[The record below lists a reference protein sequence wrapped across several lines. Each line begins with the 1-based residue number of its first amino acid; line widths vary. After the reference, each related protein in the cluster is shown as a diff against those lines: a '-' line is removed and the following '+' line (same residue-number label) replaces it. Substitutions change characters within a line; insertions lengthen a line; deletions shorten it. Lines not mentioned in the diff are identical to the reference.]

1 MVRNQ
6 KRPSGRFFLIDNKIF
21 EYGLLPKELAVYCYL
36 IKCSDKKQQ
45 SFPSRRNIKKNCNIS
60 LPVVDSAIKGLV
72 DKGLLEITHRYDPDT
87 GNKRSNL
94 YTVTNLL

>member
-6 KRPSGRFFLIDNKIF
+6 RQPSGRFFLIDNKIF

-36 IKCSDKKQQ
+36 IKCSDKKQR
-45 SFPSRRNIKKNCNIS
+45 SFPSRKNIKKNCKMS

>member
-21 EYGLLPKELAVYCYL
+21 EYGLLPKELSVYCYL
-36 IKCSDKKQQ
+36 IKCSDKKQL
-45 SFPSRRNIKKNCNIS
+45 SFPSRKNIKKNCNIS